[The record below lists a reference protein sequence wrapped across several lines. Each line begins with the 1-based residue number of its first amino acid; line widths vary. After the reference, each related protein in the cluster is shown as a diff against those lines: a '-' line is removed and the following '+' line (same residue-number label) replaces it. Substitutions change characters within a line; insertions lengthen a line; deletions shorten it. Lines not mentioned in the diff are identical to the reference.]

1 MNMEKSRGE
10 GEGVLAF
17 GHGSRM
23 RVCVRLTDAFT
34 CAIIERDRWVGIE
47 CLENYGTLVGQNFEF
62 RGEVFF
68 LVSLGGSTGSG
79 KGKCEGNHR
88 HFAILDYLHVCCV
101 VCNGIIVA
109 IVAIRRGARLCFR
122 VTQ

>member
-1 MNMEKSRGE
+1 MEKSRGE

-68 LVSLGGSTGSG
+68 SCFT
-79 KGKCEGNHR
+79 R
-88 HFAILDYLHVCCV
+88 
-101 VCNGIIVA
+101 GIDWVGQ
-109 IVAIRRGARLCFR
+109 RKM
-122 VTQ
+122 